1 MRFALS
7 PEQVDFGAS
16 IRKLLESGQTP
27 AAVRAWAANDPAAGR
42 TLIAQLADAG
52 MFGLGI
58 EEEYGGLGAEP
69 LDQVVAFIEV
79 GRAAAPGPLVETAAA
94 VPALLRALA
103 AVDAEPARRRLPD
116 IAEGTTLATLARTGD
131 GHRTVALDADLA
143 DLVLVVDGH
152 RLYTGRVGAAVKSV
166 DPARR
171 LFVVEPEEL
180 IAEARTPDLAFEPGA
195 AAFDFGA
202 LANAAQLLGAG
213 RALLDAA
220 TGYVKQRKQFGRPI
234 GEFQAI
240 KQKLADV
247 LIALDLAEPLL
258 YRAALTT
265 ATPRRARDISAAAVA
280 CGDAAYRAA
289 RTALQVHGAIGYTAE
304 HDLSLW
310 LTRVT
315 ALRTAWGTPD
325 LHRRRIAEALRT
337 PAAVDTGSLT

>member
-16 IRKLLESGQTP
+16 VRKLFESGQTP
-27 AAVRAWAANDPAAGR
+27 AAVRAWAANDPTPGR
-42 TLIAQLADAG
+42 KLLTQLADAG
-52 MFGLGI
+52 VFGLSVA
-58 EEEYGGLGAEP
+58 EEYGGLGAEP

-94 VPALLRALA
+94 VPALLGALA
-103 AVDAEPARRRLPD
+103 AVDAEPARRWLPAL
-116 IAEGTTLATLARTGD
+116 AEGATLATLARTGD
-131 GHRTVALDADLA
+131 GRRAVALDADLA
-143 DLVLVVDGH
+143 DLVLLVDGQ

-171 LFVVEPEEL
+171 LFTVEPDEL
-180 IAEARTPDLAFEPGA
+180 IAEARTPEPGA
-195 AAFDFGA
+195 VGFDFGA

-213 RALLDAA
+213 RALLDAS
-220 TGYVKQRKQFGRPI
+220 TEYVKQRKQFGRPI
-234 GEFQAI
+234 GEFQAV

-247 LIALDLAEPLL
+247 LIALELAEPLL

-265 ATPRRARDISAAAVA
+265 ATPQRARDISAAVVA
-280 CGDAAYRAA
+280 CGDAAHLAA

-304 HDLSLW
+304 YDLSLW

-337 PAAVDTGSLT
+337 PPAVDIGALT